1 MSSKAGESALQ
12 GRRQALINL
21 ALKRDPIQLRAKPG
35 VSFVN
40 DSLPRNATVNDF
52 PSSDSPVNELPS
64 LNTYNVIS
72 PTMIVDEL
80 PPLTSSP
87 MIKPTGSPLI
97 KPTSARSISTISPIL

>member
-1 MSSKAGESALQ
+1 MSSKAGGSALQ
-12 GRRQALINL
+12 ARRQALINL
-21 ALKRDPIQLRAKPG
+21 ALKRDPTPLRAKPG

-52 PSSDSPVNELPS
+52 PSSDSPVNELPP
-64 LNTYNVIS
+64 LDTYNYVIPS
-72 PTMIVDEL
+72 AMTVDEL

-87 MIKPTGSPLI
+87 II